1 MGRGPRGSS
10 TGRKYVDQENSER
23 FHDWAVSNPLWLWR
37 GENKVTRPMCG
48 AMFGV
53 NATSIW
59 QWEHGAAQPSKEN
72 MTKLVGVLGPDTIE
86 RWIRWMSK
94 KPRMKTLGET

>member
-1 MGRGPRGSS
+1 MARGRTPS
-10 TGRKYVDQENSER
+10 TGRKYVDMENSER
-23 FHDWAVSNPLWLWR
+23 FHDWAEKNPLWQWR
-37 GENKVTRPMCG
+37 TQNKLSRPMAG

-72 MTKLVGVLGPDTIE
+72 MGKVVGQLGPDTVE
-86 RWIRWMSK
+86 RWIRWLGK
-94 KPRMKTLGET
+94 KPVMKTLGEE